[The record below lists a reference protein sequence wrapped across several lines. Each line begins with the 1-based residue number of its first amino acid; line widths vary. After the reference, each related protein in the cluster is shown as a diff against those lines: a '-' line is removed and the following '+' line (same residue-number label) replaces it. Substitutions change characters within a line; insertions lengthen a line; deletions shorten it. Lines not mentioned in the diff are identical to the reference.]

1 MAGSCAVQVKLEL
14 GHRAQVRKK
23 PTVEGFTHDWMVF
36 VRGPEHSNI
45 QHFVEKVIFHLH
57 ESFPRPKRVCK
68 DPPYKVEE
76 SGYAGFI
83 LPIEVYFKNKEEPKK
98 VRFDYDLFLH
108 LEGHPPVNHLRCEK
122 LTFNNPTEEF
132 RRKLLKAGGIM
143 VMSDGTSFSSGQ
155 SLHLPSL
162 PSNSLS
168 FSEAKKKSSHGP
180 KDPTRILNTNSSS
193 SSSNSFSK
201 THKLTKEHKE
211 KSSKDSKEHKS
222 AFKEPSREHNKSSKE
237 SSKKPKEN
245 KPLKDEKMVPKMAFK
260 EPKPMSKEPK
270 SENTPILA
278 ITCGQQQEKKTLT
291 KRPSVLDSDEP
302 SAKKRKK
309 TNSDSLFKSF
319 SSAPPLILTCSADK
333 KQTKD
338 KSQLK
343 VGRVKIENDALEG
356 KTPTLPP
363 FDDIVDPSDS
373 DVEENTSSKSESEQP
388 SPASSS
394 SSSSSSFTPSQNS
407 RQQGLLRSIMKDLH
421 SDDNEDESD
430 EADEKDNDSE
440 LEQPVNTQGGSK
452 SRRVSLSD
460 GSDSD
465 SSSASSPLRHEPA
478 PPLLKTNNSQILEVK
493 SPIKQN
499 KPDKQIKNGD
509 CDKAYLDELVELHRR
524 LMTLRERHVLQQI
537 VNLIEETGHF
547 HITNTTFDFDL
558 CSLDKTTVRKLQS
571 YLEMSGTS

>member
-1 MAGSCAVQVKLEL
+1 MASSCAVQVKLEL

-45 QHFVEKVIFHLH
+45 QHFVEKVVFHLH

-122 LTFNNPTEEF
+122 LTFNNPTEDF
-132 RRKLLKAGGIM
+132 RRKLLKAGG
-143 VMSDGTSFSSGQ
+143 D
-155 SLHLPSL
+155 P
-162 PSNSLS
+162 NR
-168 FSEAKKKSSHGP
+168 SSH
-180 KDPTRILNTNSSS
+180 TNSSS
-193 SSSNSFSK
+193 TSGNSFSK
-201 THKLTKEHKE
+201 PHKLSKEHKE
-211 KSSKDSKEHKS
+211 KPPKDSREHKS

-245 KPLKDEKMVPKMAFK
+245 KPLKEEKIVPKMAFK

-270 SENTPILA
+270 HESSLLT
-278 ITCGQQQEKKTLT
+278 ITGGQPQDKKAPS
-291 KRPSVLDSDEP
+291 KRPPVSESEDLA
-302 SAKKRKK
+302 AKKRKK
-309 TNSDSLFKSF
+309 SSSEALFKSF
-319 SSAPPLILTCSADK
+319 SSAPPLILTCSAEK
-333 KQTKD
+333 KPTKE
-338 KSQLK
+338 KSHVKMGK
-343 VGRVKIENDALEG
+343 VKMEG
-356 KTPTLPP
+356 DTSEKKKSTLPP
-363 FDDIVDPSDS
+363 FDDIVDPNDS
-373 DVEENTSSKSESEQP
+373 DMEENMSSKSEGHPADLSEDLENPDWKMRESEQP

-394 SSSSSSFTPSQNS
+394 SSSSSSFTPSQT
-407 RQQGLLRSIMKDLH
+407 RQQGPLRSIMKDLH
-421 SDDNEDESD
+421 SDDNEDESE
-430 EADEKDNDSE
+430 EADENDNDSE
-440 LEQPVNTQGGSK
+440 MERPINTRGGSR

-460 GSDSD
+460 GSDSE
-465 SSSASSPLRHEPA
+465 SSSASSPLRHEPP
-478 PPLLKTNNSQILEVK
+478 PPLLKTNSNQILEVK
-493 SPIKQN
+493 SPIKQS
-499 KPDKQIKNGD
+499 KSDKQIKNGD

-571 YLEMSGTS
+571 YLETSGTS

>member
-1 MAGSCAVQVKLEL
+1 Q
-14 GHRAQVRKK
+14 
-23 PTVEGFTHDWMVF
+23 
-36 VRGPEHSNI
+36 
-45 QHFVEKVIFHLH
+45 
-57 ESFPRPKRVCK
+57 
-68 DPPYKVEE
+68 DP
-76 SGYAGFI
+76 A
-83 LPIEVYFKNKEEPKK
+83 
-98 VRFDYDLFLH
+98 
-108 LEGHPPVNHLRCEK
+108 
-122 LTFNNPTEEF
+122 
-132 RRKLLKAGGIM
+132 
-143 VMSDGTSFSSGQ
+143 
-155 SLHLPSL
+155 
-162 PSNSLS
+162 
-168 FSEAKKKSSHGP
+168 
-180 KDPTRILNTNSSS
+180 RILNINSS

-201 THKLTKEHKE
+201 TQKLTKEHKE
-211 KSSKDSKEHKS
+211 KISKDSKEQKS

-245 KPLKDEKMVPKMAFK
+245 KPLRDEKMVPKMAFK

-270 SENTPILA
+270 SENTPILT

-291 KRPSVLDSDEP
+291 KRPSMLDTDES
-302 SAKKRKK
+302 SARKRKK
-309 TNSDSLFKSF
+309 PSSDSLFKSF
-319 SSAPPLILTCSADK
+319 PSAPPLILTCSADK

-343 VGRVKIENDALEG
+343 VGRVKIETDALER

-373 DVEENTSSKSESEQP
+373 DMEENVSSKSDVS
-388 SPASSS
+388 ACLV
-394 SSSSSSFTPSQNS
+394 
-407 RQQGLLRSIMKDLH
+407 LLNTLFSAVLSICSLWDCPLRTIMKDLH

-430 EADEKDNDSE
+430 EADDKDNDSE
-440 LEQPVNTQGGSK
+440 LEQPVNTRGGGR

-465 SSSASSPLRHEPA
+465 SSSASSPLCHDPA
-478 PPLLKTNNSQILEVK
+478 PPVLKTSNSQILEVK

-499 KPDKQIKNGD
+499 KTDKQMKNGD

-571 YLEMSGTS
+571 YLETSGTS

>member
-1 MAGSCAVQVKLEL
+1 
-14 GHRAQVRKK
+14 
-23 PTVEGFTHDWMVF
+23 
-36 VRGPEHSNI
+36 
-45 QHFVEKVIFHLH
+45 
-57 ESFPRPKRVCK
+57 
-68 DPPYKVEE
+68 DP
-76 SGYAGFI
+76 A
-83 LPIEVYFKNKEEPKK
+83 
-98 VRFDYDLFLH
+98 
-108 LEGHPPVNHLRCEK
+108 
-122 LTFNNPTEEF
+122 
-132 RRKLLKAGGIM
+132 
-143 VMSDGTSFSSGQ
+143 
-155 SLHLPSL
+155 
-162 PSNSLS
+162 
-168 FSEAKKKSSHGP
+168 
-180 KDPTRILNTNSSS
+180 RILNMNSS

-201 THKLTKEHKE
+201 TQKLTKEHKE
-211 KSSKDSKEHKS
+211 KICKDSKEQKS
-222 AFKEPSREHNKSSKE
+222 AFKEPSREHIKSSKE

-270 SENTPILA
+270 SENTPILT

-291 KRPSVLDSDEP
+291 KRPSVLDTDES
-302 SAKKRKK
+302 SARKRKK
-309 TNSDSLFKSF
+309 PSSDSLFKSF
-319 SSAPPLILTCSADK
+319 PSAPPLILTCSADK

-343 VGRVKIENDALEG
+343 VGRVKVENDALER

-363 FDDIVDPSDS
+363 FDDILDPSDS
-373 DVEENTSSKSESEQP
+373 DMEENVSSKSESEQP

-394 SSSSSSFTPSQNS
+394 SSSSSSFTPSQNN
-407 RQQGLLRSIMKDLH
+407 RQQGPLRTIMKDLH

-440 LEQPVNTQGGSK
+440 LEQPVNTRGGSR

-465 SSSASSPLRHEPA
+465 SSSASSPLRHDPA
-478 PPLLKTNNSQILEVK
+478 PPVLKTSNSQILEVK
-493 SPIKQN
+493 TPIKQN
-499 KPDKQIKNGD
+499 KTDKQMKNGD

-571 YLEMSGTS
+571 YLETSGTS

>member
-132 RRKLLKAGGIM
+132 RRKLLKAGGMM
-143 VMSDGTSFSSGQ
+143 VMSDGASFSSGQ

-162 PSNSLS
+162 PSNTLS
-168 FSEAKKKSSHGP
+168 FSEVKKKSSHGI
-180 KDPTRILNTNSSS
+180 KDPARILNINSS

-201 THKLTKEHKE
+201 TQRLTKEHKE
-211 KSSKDSKEHKS
+211 KVSKDSKEQKS

-270 SENTPILA
+270 SENSPILTV
-278 ITCGQQQEKKTLT
+278 TCGQQQEKKTLT
-291 KRPSVLDSDEP
+291 KRPSMLDTDESP
-302 SAKKRKK
+302 VRKRKK
-309 TNSDSLFKSF
+309 ASSDSLFKSF
-319 SSAPPLILTCSADK
+319 PSAPPLILTCSADK

-343 VGRVKIENDALEG
+343 EGRVKTENDALER

-373 DVEENTSSKSESEQP
+373 DMEENVSSKSDSEQP

-394 SSSSSSFTPSQNS
+394 SSSSSSFTPSQNN
-407 RQQGLLRSIMKDLH
+407 RQQGPLRTIMKDLH
-421 SDDNEDESD
+421 SDEDESD

-440 LEQPVNTQGGSK
+440 LEQPLNTRGGSR

-465 SSSASSPLRHEPA
+465 SSSASSPLHHDPA
-478 PPLLKTNNSQILEVK
+478 PPVLKTSNSQ
-493 SPIKQN
+493 
-499 KPDKQIKNGD
+499 
-509 CDKAYLDELVELHRR
+509 AYLDELVELHRR

-571 YLEMSGTS
+571 YLETSGTS

>member
-83 LPIEVYFKNKEEPKK
+83 LPIEVYFKNK
-98 VRFDYDLFLH
+98 
-108 LEGHPPVNHLRCEK
+108 
-122 LTFNNPTEEF
+122 
-132 RRKLLKAGGIM
+132 
-143 VMSDGTSFSSGQ
+143 
-155 SLHLPSL
+155 
-162 PSNSLS
+162 
-168 FSEAKKKSSHGP
+168 
-180 KDPTRILNTNSSS
+180 DPARILNINSS

-201 THKLTKEHKE
+201 TQKLTKEHKE
-211 KSSKDSKEHKS
+211 KASKDSKEQKS

-270 SENTPILA
+270 SENTPILT

-291 KRPSVLDSDEP
+291 KRPSMLDADES
-302 SAKKRKK
+302 SARKRKK
-309 TNSDSLFKSF
+309 PNSDSLFKSF
-319 SSAPPLILTCSADK
+319 PSAPPLILTCSADK

-343 VGRVKIENDALEG
+343 VGRVKIENDALER

-363 FDDIVDPSDS
+363 FNDIVDPSDS
-373 DVEENTSSKSESEQP
+373 DMEENVSSKSDSEQP

-394 SSSSSSFTPSQNS
+394 SSSSSSFTPSQNN
-407 RQQGLLRSIMKDLH
+407 RQQGPLRTIMKDLH

-440 LEQPVNTQGGSK
+440 LEQPVNTKGGSR

-465 SSSASSPLRHEPA
+465 SSSASSPRRHEPA
-478 PPLLKTNNSQILEVK
+478 PPVLKTSNSQILEVK

-499 KPDKQIKNGD
+499 KTDKQMKNGD

-571 YLEMSGTS
+571 YLETSGTS